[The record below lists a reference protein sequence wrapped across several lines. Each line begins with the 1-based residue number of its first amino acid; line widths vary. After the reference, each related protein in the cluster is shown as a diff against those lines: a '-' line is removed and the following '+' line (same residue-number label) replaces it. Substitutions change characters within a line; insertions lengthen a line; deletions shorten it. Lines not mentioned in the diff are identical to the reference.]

1 MNRKFISSLLSLTL
15 IVFIASCG
23 GNSSSNSEE
32 AGTEVNTNEEVHA
45 PMTSTTQEV
54 SKEDHGGMISKDSF
68 DKVIAGNKLTMV
80 DFYTTWCGPCKMMA
94 PFVQQ
99 IKVENA
105 DIVNVIQ
112 VDAEAQLDI
121 ASRYNI
127 QGYPTLI
134 FFKGGQIVFE
144 ALGGRG
150 KADLLA
156 LVNKYK

>member
-1 MNRKFISSLLSLTL
+1 
-15 IVFIASCG
+15 
-23 GNSSSNSEE
+23 
-32 AGTEVNTNEEVHA
+32 
-45 PMTSTTQEV
+45 
-54 SKEDHGGMISKDSF
+54 
-68 DKVIAGNKLTMV
+68 
-80 DFYTTWCGPCKMMA
+80 MA

-150 KADLLA
+150 KSDLLD

>member
-1 MNRKFISSLLSLTL
+1 MNRKVISSLLSLPLL
-15 IVFIASCG
+15 ILISSCG
-23 GNSSSNSEE
+23 GNSSDK
-32 AGTEVNTNEEVHA
+32 GNTNDETQT
-45 PMTSTTQEV
+45 PMTSTTEEVIQEN
-54 SKEDHGGMISKDSF
+54 HGGVITKDSF
-68 DKVIAGNKLTMV
+68 DRVIAGNKLTMV
-80 DFYTTWCGPCKMMA
+80 DFYTTWCGPCKRMA

-99 IKVENA
+99 IKEENA
-105 DIVNVIQ
+105 DIVNVVQ

-121 ASRYNI
+121 AGRYNI

-150 KADLLA
+150 KADLLE

>member
-1 MNRKFISSLLSLTL
+1 MNRKVISSLLSLPLL
-15 IVFIASCG
+15 IVISSCG
-23 GNSSSNSEE
+23 GNSSDK
-32 AGTEVNTNEEVHA
+32 GNTNDETQT
-45 PMTSTTQEV
+45 PMTSTTEEVIQEN
-54 SKEDHGGMISKDSF
+54 HGGVITKDSF
-68 DKVIAGNKLTMV
+68 DRVIAGNKLTMV
-80 DFYTTWCGPCKMMA
+80 DFYTTWCPPCKRMA

-99 IKVENA
+99 IKEENA
-105 DIVNVIQ
+105 DIVNVVQ

-121 ASRYNI
+121 AGRYNI

-150 KADLLA
+150 KADLLE

>member
-1 MNRKFISSLLSLTL
+1 MNRKFLSSVLSLSLLL
-15 IVFIASCG
+15 FITSCG
-23 GNSSSNSEE
+23 GNSVDESN
-32 AGTEVNTNEEVHA
+32 AVVNENEGA
-45 PMTSTTQEV
+45 PMTSTTEEV
-54 SKEDHGGMISKDSF
+54 SKEEHGGMITKDSF

-121 ASRYNI
+121 ANRYNI

-150 KADLLA
+150 KSDLLD

>member
-1 MNRKFISSLLSLTL
+1 MKRKFLVNVLSLSLL
-15 IVFIASCG
+15 VFITSCI
-23 GNSSSNSEE
+23 GNSVDESNTEISESE
-32 AGTEVNTNEEVHA
+32 EEVHA
-45 PMTSTTQEV
+45 PMTSTTEEV
-54 SKEDHGGMISKDSF
+54 SQEDHGGMITKDSF

-150 KADLLA
+150 KSDLLD

>member
-1 MNRKFISSLLSLTL
+1 MNRKVISRLLSLPLL
-15 IVFIASCG
+15 IVISSCG
-23 GNSSSNSEE
+23 GNSSDKGNTNDETQTPMTS
-32 AGTEVNTNEEVHA
+32 TNEEVI
-45 PMTSTTQEV
+45 QEN
-54 SKEDHGGMISKDSF
+54 HGGLITKDSF
-68 DKVIAGNKLTMV
+68 DRVIAGNKLTMV
-80 DFYTTWCGPCKMMA
+80 DFYTTWCGPCKIMA

-99 IKVENA
+99 IKEENA
-105 DIVNVIQ
+105 DIVNVVQ

-121 ASRYNI
+121 AGRYNI

-150 KADLLA
+150 KADLLE

>member
-1 MNRKFISSLLSLTL
+1 MNRKVISSLLSLPLL
-15 IVFIASCG
+15 ILISSCG
-23 GNSSSNSEE
+23 GNSSDK
-32 AGTEVNTNEEVHA
+32 GNTNDVTQT
-45 PMTSTTQEV
+45 PMTSTTEEVIQEN
-54 SKEDHGGMISKDSF
+54 HGGLITKDSF
-68 DKVIAGNKLTMV
+68 DRVIAGNKLTMV
-80 DFYTTWCGPCKMMA
+80 DFYTTWCPPCKRMA

-99 IKVENA
+99 IKEENA
-105 DIVNVIQ
+105 DIVNVVQ

-121 ASRYNI
+121 AGRYNI

-150 KADLLA
+150 KADLLE